1 MLHIPDAMA
10 DIYSELQ
17 PERREIRLMFLDAGQ
32 PQDGITASLLV
43 TSLRWAHEYWTPEYE
58 ALSYVWGDPLIT
70 CPIKLNCQPY
80 QVTENL
86 EVALRRLRHV
96 DRVRILWID
105 AVCINQRNP
114 REQEHQIGLMHDIF
128 EGCTSCIVWLGEE
141 DDETERALDSLHWMQ
156 DNLHVHEWPCFD
168 KSKGGIGNVDVDGTY
183 GVGPALGP
191 LQRFLRRPWFSRTW
205 TFQEFILPRKH
216 EIRCG
221 HFHIPFS
228 LLDRSQRQF
237 AGHSYP
243 CCGYGSN
250 SHMEA
255 VVQVQTQ
262 LDQIVFP
269 LGATRR
275 YLQTY
280 EGHDF
285 LHLLEDNCHRIA
297 TRAHDKV
304 YGLIGLA
311 PMHVR
316 DSILPDYEL
325 DVATVYAQPIVAFMQ
340 TYTSLRPLVS
350 VRQKN
355 NNLNL
360 PSWVP
365 DWSCFTTNEIPHWRR
380 RSRYV
385 LFNACRHNQIFRPV
399 IYDYRVLKVRGVKC
413 DAVETMGQILRTSS
427 DRGAIL
433 ANWYEMATSEQ
444 NNQSSSSNTRRH
456 NAFWRTTLFDVCRQ
470 EINGGAIQRAT
481 ENDYKALHVIFGSFD
496 GDSQKPSEA
505 HTARLENELYY
516 NMREARFMMT
526 TSGWLGMVP
535 LNTQI
540 GDGIYILA
548 GGQMPFVLRRSNVT
562 FSPRGSSDAGR
573 LCYTLVGECYLDQL
587 MDGEFS
593 NRLRTAA
600 VDIFIV

>member
-43 TSLRWAHEYWTPEYE
+43 TSLRWDHEYWTPEYE

-70 CPIKLNCQPY
+70 RPIKLNCQPY

-105 AVCINQRNP
+105 AVCIDQRNP
-114 REQEHQIGLMHDIF
+114 REQEHQIGLMKDIF
-128 EGCTSCIVWLGEE
+128 EGCASCIVWLGEE

-156 DNLHVHEWPCFD
+156 DNLHIYEWPCFD

-221 HFHIPFS
+221 NFHIPFS
-228 LLDRSQRQF
+228 LLDISQRQF
-237 AGHSYP
+237 GHHSHS

-250 SHMEA
+250 SHIGVA
-255 VVQVQTQ
+255 VQVQLQ
-262 LDQIVFP
+262 LEQIVYP
-269 LGATRR
+269 LGTTRR
-275 YLQTY
+275 YLQMY
-280 EGHDF
+280 ESHDF
-285 LHLLEDNCHRIA
+285 LTFLEDGCHRIA

-311 PMHVR
+311 PIYMR
-316 DSILPDYEL
+316 DSILPDYNL
-325 DVATVYAQPIVAFMQ
+325 DVATVYAQPVVAFMQ
-340 TYTSLRPLVS
+340 HHMSLRALVS
-350 VRQKN
+350 VRRKN
-355 NNLNL
+355 YNFNI

-365 DWSCFTTNEIPHWRR
+365 DWSFFAINEIPHWRR
-380 RSRYV
+380 RDRFA
-385 LFNACRHNQIFRPV
+385 LFNACGHSRLFRPV
-399 IYDYRVLKVRGVKC
+399 IYDYRVLRVRGVKC
-413 DAVETMGQILRTSS
+413 DVVKTMGQILRTSS
-427 DRGAIL
+427 DDGATL
-433 ANWYEMATSEQ
+433 ANWHEMATSEQ
-444 NNQSSSSNTRRH
+444 NNRSSSSNIQRR
-456 NAFWRTTLFDVCRQ
+456 NAFWRTILFDNYRQ
-470 EINGGAIQRAT
+470 AINGGAVQRAT
-481 ENDYKALHVIFGSFD
+481 ENDYNALHAIFESFD
-496 GDSQKPSEA
+496 SDFQRPSEA
-505 HTARLENELYY
+505 HTARLGAELQY
-516 NMREARFMMT
+516 NMREARFMIT
-526 TSGWLGMVP
+526 TCGLLGMVP

-540 GDGIYILA
+540 GDEIYILA
-548 GGQMPFVLRRSNVT
+548 GGNMPFVLRRSNDT
-562 FSPRGSSDAGR
+562 FSPLDSSDAVYP
-573 LCYTLVGECYLDQL
+573 CYTLVGECYLDQL

-593 NRLRTAA
+593 NKLTEAA
-600 VDIFIV
+600 VEIFIV